1 MSRRRGLVAG
11 VTLLAITLTG
21 CTDVAADS
29 SVPSGTP
36 SATAST
42 PSTTPTTTPS
52 TSSTPG
58 TSNTPSTSNSPSTSS
73 TPTTKPTVK
82 PTVKPRVKPRPPS
95 AYAKQV
101 EAKLDALGYPV
112 GDVDGEITKRS
123 KQALCAWRET
133 NGLPVSRGGLTA
145 ADVRS
150 VLTATKRPA
159 ATKEPG
165 IYVNKTCLVL
175 YQIVG
180 KTIRRIVWVSTGAPG
195 YDTPNRTGKVWR
207 KWAGAHE
214 SSLYDDAYM
223 YDSIYFLKDRPGIA
237 LHGSRVNTLI
247 KTYPAS
253 HRCVR
258 VMRPQIHHIFE
269 ETPIGTKVQV
279 YGDY

>member
-1 MSRRRGLVAG
+1 M
-11 VTLLAITLTG
+11 TTP
-21 CTDVAADS
+21 S
-29 SVPSGTP
+29 STSSGTTPTVGPSGSPSETPSATPSGTP
-36 SATAST
+36 SAT
-42 PSTTPTTTPS
+42 PSVAPSPTPTAKP
-52 TSSTPG
+52 
-58 TSNTPSTSNSPSTSS
+58 
-73 TPTTKPTVK
+73 TKPA
-82 PTVKPRVKPRPPS
+82 KPRPPA

-112 GDVDGEITKRS
+112 GDVDGDITKRAQ
-123 KQALCAWRET
+123 QALCAWRET
-133 NGLPVSRGGLTA
+133 HGMPISRGGLTM

-150 VLTATKRPA
+150 VLRANRKPV

-165 IYVNKTCLVL
+165 IYVNKTCQVL
-175 YQIVG
+175 YQVVG
-180 KTIRRIVWVSTGAPG
+180 TTYKRIVWVSTGAPG

-258 VMRPQIHHIFE
+258 VMRPQIHEIFG
-269 ETPIGTKVQV
+269 ETAIGTKVQV
-279 YGDY
+279 YGKY